1 MNVLESRGI
10 GQRFVLVGLCSGAC
24 WSFHAALRDERV
36 LAAFMLNPQ
45 ALFWDESLEAARDL
59 RRGLRSSSW
68 RKLMR
73 GEVPLER
80 MTALAYRAPFALP
93 RRALARRSARRRG
106 ESELD
111 HALDRLR
118 DTGKILRFIFSGNE
132 PLCEELERDGY
143 MSEGDRW
150 PNISFEFIPGAIHTL
165 RPFQSQQR
173 AHEALD
179 RALAEMLGRTAGRSM
194 LEISR

>member
-1 MNVLESRGI
+1 
-10 GQRFVLVGLCSGAC
+10 
-24 WSFHAALRDERV
+24 
-36 LAAFMLNPQ
+36 
-45 ALFWDESLEAARDL
+45 
-59 RRGLRSSSW
+59 
-68 RKLMR
+68 
-73 GEVPLER
+73 

-111 HALDRLR
+111 KALDRLR

-143 MSEGDRW
+143 MDQHDRW

-165 RPFQSQQR
+165 RPFQSQHH

-179 RALAEMLGRTAGRSM
+179 RALADLLGRTAGQS
-194 LEISR
+194 LLKASR